1 MREKVWRSRGRDRRA
16 REVQWI
22 DVVGEQREARAEFL
36 YSVFSRSHV
45 ISRDFSSL
53 AKTREVTFAI
63 KEFPE

>member
-45 ISRDFSSL
+45 IFRNFSSL
-53 AKTREVTFAI
+53 AK
-63 KEFPE
+63 PEKLLAG